1 MSKEA
6 GRRGRAERGREKER
20 SKERGRGKGVT
31 LGPQVTMPD
40 HTVVEQAHSLIPI

>member
-20 SKERGRGKGVT
+20 SKERGRGKWVT
-31 LGPQVTMPD
+31 LGPQVTTPD